1 MLVFNTVH
9 NVSKDEMNNGATY
22 VSIMKD
28 NLENL
33 KQALK

>member
-9 NVSKDEMNNGATY
+9 NVSKDELENGASY
-22 VSIMKD
+22 VSIMRQ

-33 KQALK
+33 KEALK

>member
-9 NVSKDEMNNGATY
+9 NVSKQEIENGASY
-22 VSIMKD
+22 VSIMKQ

-33 KQALK
+33 KQAL

>member
-9 NVSKDEMNNGATY
+9 NVSKEEMQNGATY
-22 VSIMKD
+22 ISIMQQ

-33 KQALK
+33 KQAL